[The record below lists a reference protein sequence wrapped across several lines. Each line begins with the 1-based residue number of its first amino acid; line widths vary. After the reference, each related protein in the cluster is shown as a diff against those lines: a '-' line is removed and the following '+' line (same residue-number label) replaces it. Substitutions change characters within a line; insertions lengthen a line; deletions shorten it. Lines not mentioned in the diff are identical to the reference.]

1 MAELWPILAVVAIW
15 IIVFVAS
22 FWSFAKWLKVPTEM
36 DIEHE
41 HHEHEAHAAE
51 SAAAIH

>member
-1 MAELWPILAVVAIW
+1 MAELWPIFAVVAIW

-41 HHEHEAHAAE
+41 HEAHAAE
-51 SAAAIH
+51 SAAALH